1 MAGISSFKR
10 QSPTIVLCLFVLLWT
25 IPVLAH
31 PQTSSAKDEPTASSS
46 SPSKPA
52 AAEIAAAKAAGKV
65 WVNLN
70 TGIYHRKGRWYG
82 KTKNGKFMTLDEA
95 RKAGYKAAKRE

>member
-1 MAGISSFKR
+1 MHTRVAVIAWALAFALTLTVFSAA
-10 QSPTIVLCLFVLLWT
+10 QSRPSN
-25 IPVLAH
+25 
-31 PQTSSAKDEPTASSS
+31 SSATSAASASTH
-46 SPSKPA
+46 PS

-70 TGIYHRKGRWYG
+70 TGIYHRGGRWYG

-95 RKAGYKAAKRE
+95 RKAGYKPAKRD